1 MSEDKR
7 TEETPENDPAAQ
19 AAEAGATA
27 GDQTP
32 SAEMMNAETAEAEA
46 TGAEAET
53 AEEVGEAELSDA
65 EVIAQLREQLAAAE
79 AKAADYLDKM
89 QRTAADFQ
97 NSRRRLENQLAEET
111 ERANAALIMRLLP
124 VLDDFDLAFQNA
136 ANNHAEQDMGDQE
149 SWLEGFRRIHKKLV
163 DALSDYGL
171 ERIESD
177 GEFDPMQH
185 DALSSE
191 PNESVP
197 SGHIIDTMRAGY
209 RFKGRVLR
217 PALVRVAQ

>member
-7 TEETPENDPAAQ
+7 TEETPATEQMDG
-19 AAEAGATA
+19 AGATA
-27 GDQTP
+27 EDQAQSVETK
-32 SAEMMNAETAEAEA
+32 AAETVAG
-46 TGAEAET
+46 TGAEAEPT
-53 AEEVGEAELSDA
+53 EETGEAELSDA
-65 EVIAQLREQLAAAE
+65 EVIAQLREELAAAE

-97 NSRRRLENQLAEET
+97 NSRRRLENQLAEEI

-136 ANNHAEQDMGDQE
+136 GDSHTTPNAEEQE
-149 SWLEGFRRIHKKLV
+149 SWLEGFRRIHKKLL
-163 DALSDYGL
+163 DTLSEYGV
-171 ERIESD
+171 ERINSD
-177 GEFDPMQH
+177 GEFDPMEH

-209 RFKGRVLR
+209 KFKGRVLR